1 MTDTALQNTVRTAAE
16 SASPSAALSAV
27 SSAASSFTAEDHVL
41 AATLFDRV
49 RDLSFDGVG
58 VSRESYGASETAT
71 LDYLTEWAIQQG
83 LEVVTDAAA
92 NRLFTLPG
100 SGDAAHVVVG
110 SHVDSVPQG
119 GNFDGLAGVISGLLC
134 LKRLKDEG
142 RQPAHP
148 LMVAGMRGEES
159 AWFGKAYMGSSA
171 ILGKLTADDLALVN
185 KRNGKSMGEAMAAA
199 GVDIDVV
206 AAGTPMPWVS
216 KVHAYLELHIEQGP
230 IMVARK
236 WPTAIVSGIRGNLR
250 HNSVACI
257 GEPGHSGAV
266 PRWLRKDA
274 VFAVADLLMR
284 LDEHWRVLLERGN
297 DLVVTSGIMGTDPA
311 EHAVSRIPG
320 QVNFSFEVRSE
331 STDTLEAFYKVMRDE
346 CDAVARQRGV
356 RFEFD
361 RRIAS
366 APAVMDTGI
375 VKTLLDTADALSL
388 PVEKVASGAGHDAA
402 LFANAGIPSGMIFI
416 RNEHGSHNPQEAMD
430 MDDFM
435 AGTNLLYHAL
445 LRM

>member
-1 MTDTALQNTVRTAAE
+1 MTQHALNDTA
-16 SASPSAALSAV
+16 
-27 SSAASSFTAEDHVL
+27 AASFSADDTAQATALFDHV
-41 AATLFDRV
+41 RE
-49 RDLSFDGVG
+49 LSFDGVG

-71 LDYLTEWAIQQG
+71 LDYLTDWATEHG
-83 LEVVTDAAA
+83 LVVETDAAA

-100 SGDAAHVVVG
+100 SSDAAPVVVG

-134 LKRLKDEG
+134 LKRLKDDG
-142 RQPAHP
+142 VKLAHP

-185 KRNGKSMGEAMAAA
+185 KRNGKSMGDAMAAA
-199 GVDIDVV
+199 GVDVSLL

-250 HNSVACI
+250 HNSIACI

-375 VKTLLDTADALSL
+375 VKTLLDTAGELSL

-430 MDDFM
+430 LDDFM

-445 LRM
+445 VRMG